1 MLTAQSKS
9 YLSFIRSLPIKE
21 KYSKQD
27 LLIED
32 LLLAREG
39 QLEMYYAPHNDYINP
54 LAKIIIVGI
63 TPGWTQM
70 ERAYQAAVQSLHR
83 GETEEEA
90 CKAAKIAARFA
101 GSMRTN
107 IISMLE
113 ELGLPHYFGVEKASD
128 LFDAKSNLL
137 HTTSLL
143 RYPVFVDKQ
152 NYNGHSPSL
161 TNHEFLYKKAAESFS
176 QEINMLS
183 GPLIIPLGKSVEKVL
198 RQMIHQNMIQ
208 AGNYLW
214 GFPHPS
220 GANGHRHKQFETAK
234 PEMIQ
239 TLRQL
244 QKNSLS

>member
-9 YLSFIRSLPIKE
+9 YLSFIQTLPIKDQ
-21 KYSKQD
+21 YSKQD

-32 LLLAREG
+32 LLMAREG
-39 QLEMYYAPHNDYINP
+39 QVEMYYAPHNEYINP
-54 LAKIIIVGI
+54 LAKIVIVGI

-70 ERAYQAAVQSLHR
+70 ERAYQAAAESLHR
-83 GETEEEA
+83 GETDEEA

-113 ELGLPHYFGVEKASD
+113 ELELPHYFGIEKASD
-128 LFDAKSNLL
+128 LFDANTTLL

-152 NYNGHSPSL
+152 NYNGHLPPL
-161 TNHEFLYKKAAESFS
+161 TNNEFLYKKAAESFP
-176 QEINMLS
+176 QEISMLD

-198 RQMIHQNMIQ
+198 RQLIHQNKIQ

-234 PEMIQ
+234 PEMIR
-239 TLRQL
+239 TLRYL
-244 QKNSLS
+244 QMK

>member
-1 MLTAQSKS
+1 MLTTQSKS
-9 YLSFIRSLPIKE
+9 YLSFIRSLPIKDQ
-21 KYSKQD
+21 YSKQD
-27 LLIED
+27 LLVED
-32 LLLAREG
+32 LLMAREG
-39 QLEMYYAPHNDYINP
+39 KVEMYYAPHNEYINP
-54 LAKIIIVGI
+54 LAAIVIVGI

-70 ERAYQAAVQSLHR
+70 ELAYQAAVLALRR

-113 ELGLPHYFGVEKASD
+113 ELELPHYFGIKKASD
-128 LFDAKSNLL
+128 LFQVKSNLL

-143 RYPVFVDKQ
+143 KYPVFVDKQ

-161 TNHEFLYKKAAESFS
+161 IKSRFLYEKVMESFP
-176 QEINMLS
+176 QEISMLDN
-183 GPLIIPLGKSVEKVL
+183 PLIIPLGKSVEKVL
-198 RQMIHQNMIQ
+198 HRLVHQNQIK

-220 GANGHRHKQFETAK
+220 GANGHRYKQFQTAK
-234 PEMIQ
+234 AEMIR
-239 TLRQL
+239 TLCHL
-244 QKNSLS
+244 QSR

>member
-1 MLTAQSKS
+1 MLTAKSKS
-9 YLSFIRSLPIKE
+9 YLPFIRTLPIKDQ
-21 KYSKQD
+21 YSKQD

-32 LLLAREG
+32 LLMEQEG
-39 QLEMYYAPHNDYINP
+39 QIEMYYAPHNEYINP
-54 LAKIIIVGI
+54 LAKIVLVGI

-70 ERAYQAAVQSLHR
+70 ELAYRMVIQSLHR
-83 GETEEEA
+83 GETWEEA
-90 CKAAKIAARFA
+90 CKAAKMAARFA

-107 IISMLE
+107 LIKMLE
-113 ELGLPHYFGVEKASD
+113 ELELPHYLGIEKASD
-128 LFDAKSNLL
+128 LFDPKATLL

-152 NYNGHSPSL
+152 NYNGHLPSL
-161 TNHEFLYKKAAESFS
+161 TNNEFLYKKVAESFP
-176 QEINMLS
+176 QEISMLD

-198 RQMIHQNMIQ
+198 RQLAHQNKIQ

-234 PEMIQ
+234 PDMIR
-239 TLRQL
+239 TLRHL
-244 QKNSLS
+244 YK